1 MLSIEIQIRKIGIW
15 FLLLGI
21 VFVAIIL
28 PLLSADAPNAVISIA
43 FRLILILEILFA
55 LSLNPQQL
63 GCTAYH
69 FGIHLRSP
77 PNR

>member
-1 MLSIEIQIRKIGIW
+1 MSIGIQIRKIGIW
-15 FLLLGI
+15 FLLLGF

-28 PLLSADAPNAVISIA
+28 PLLSADALDAVTVVA
-43 FRLILILEILFA
+43 FTLILILEILFA

-63 GCTAYH
+63 ICTSH
-69 FGIHLRSP
+69 IGIRLRSP